1 MFDVRSVSDSG
12 GHSEARIVI
21 KTPLR
26 HGSQTFDA
34 EITLTNRDSMKF
46 RMLLGRRAMKTRYR
60 VDPDASYLLS
70 KESE

>member
-12 GHSEARIVI
+12 GHNEARIVI

-26 HGSQTFDA
+26 LGSQTFDA

-46 RMLLGRRAMKTRYR
+46 RMLLGRRAMETRYR